1 MALLCGGWF
10 TTDSGQSLPKQ
21 NFLKG
26 EDQMSSLDIVDN
38 VDIIDIVDILCVSRR
53 VLQVLRE
60 DDGGSELGQDEHAGH
75 GQHQGILLHGRHR
88 QRDLRFRR

>member
-26 EDQMSSLDIVDN
+26 EDQMSSLDIVDIT
-38 VDIIDIVDILCVSRR
+38 DIMFVSRR

-88 QRDLRFRR
+88 

>member
-26 EDQMSSLDIVDN
+26 EDQMSSLDIVD
-38 VDIIDIVDILCVSRR
+38 IMFVSRR

-88 QRDLRFRR
+88 QRNLRFRR

>member
-26 EDQMSSLDIVDN
+26 EDQMSSLDIVDIT
-38 VDIIDIVDILCVSRR
+38 DTMCVSRR

-75 GQHQGILLHGRHR
+75 GQHQGLLLHGRHR
-88 QRDLRFRR
+88 

>member
-26 EDQMSSLDIVDN
+26 EDQMSSLDIVDIT
-38 VDIIDIVDILCVSRR
+38 DITDTMFVSRR

-75 GQHQGILLHGRHR
+75 GQHKGLLLHGSHR
-88 QRDLRFRR
+88 

>member
-26 EDQMSSLDIVDN
+26 EDQMSSLDIVD
-38 VDIIDIVDILCVSRR
+38 IIQGVAKRLLNFVSLS
-53 VLQVLRE
+53 VT
-60 DDGGSELGQDEHAGH
+60 H
-75 GQHQGILLHGRHR
+75 
-88 QRDLRFRR
+88 F

>member
-26 EDQMSSLDIVDN
+26 EDQMSSLDIVD
-38 VDIIDIVDILCVSRR
+38 ITDILCVSRR

-88 QRDLRFRR
+88 

>member
-26 EDQMSSLDIVDN
+26 EDQMSSLDIVDIT
-38 VDIIDIVDILCVSRR
+38 DIMFVSRR

>member
-26 EDQMSSLDIVDN
+26 EDQMSSLDIVDITDI
-38 VDIIDIVDILCVSRR
+38 VDIIDIVDI
-53 VLQVLRE
+53 
-60 DDGGSELGQDEHAGH
+60 
-75 GQHQGILLHGRHR
+75 
-88 QRDLRFRR
+88 

>member
-26 EDQMSSLDIVDN
+26 EDQMSSLDIVDIT
-38 VDIIDIVDILCVSRR
+38 DTMFVSRR

-88 QRDLRFRR
+88 

>member
-26 EDQMSSLDIVDN
+26 EDQMSSLDIVD
-38 VDIIDIVDILCVSRR
+38 IIDIMFVSRR

-60 DDGGSELGQDEHAGH
+60 DDGGPELG
-75 GQHQGILLHGRHR
+75 
-88 QRDLRFRR
+88 

>member
-26 EDQMSSLDIVDN
+26 EDQIPVY
-38 VDIIDIVDILCVSRR
+38 VDIILITDTMFVSRR

>member
-38 VDIIDIVDILCVSRR
+38 VDITDTMFVSRR

-60 DDGGSELGQDEHAGH
+60 DDGGSELGRDEHAGH
-75 GQHQGILLHGRHR
+75 GQHQGLLLHGRHR

>member
-26 EDQMSSLDIVDN
+26 EDQMSSLDIVDIT
-38 VDIIDIVDILCVSRR
+38 DITDTMFVSRR

-88 QRDLRFRR
+88 

>member
-26 EDQMSSLDIVDN
+26 EDQMSSLDIVDIT
-38 VDIIDIVDILCVSRR
+38 DITDTMFVSRR

-75 GQHQGILLHGRHR
+75 GQHQGLLLHGRHR
-88 QRDLRFRR
+88 

>member
-26 EDQMSSLDIVDN
+26 EDQMSSLDIVD
-38 VDIIDIVDILCVSRR
+38 IIDKMFVSRR

-75 GQHQGILLHGRHR
+75 GQHQGLLLHGRHR
-88 QRDLRFRR
+88 QRDLRFRG

>member
-26 EDQMSSLDIVDN
+26 EDQMSSLDIVDIT
-38 VDIIDIVDILCVSRR
+38 DTMFVSRR

>member
-26 EDQMSSLDIVDN
+26 EDQMSSLDIVDIT
-38 VDIIDIVDILCVSRR
+38 DIMCVSRR

-75 GQHQGILLHGRHR
+75 GQHQGLLLHGRHR
-88 QRDLRFRR
+88 

>member
-26 EDQMSSLDIVDN
+26 EDQMSGLDI
-38 VDIIDIVDILCVSRR
+38 VDIIDIMFVSRR

-60 DDGGSELGQDEHAGH
+60 DDGGPELGQDEHAGH
-75 GQHQGILLHGRHR
+75 GQHQGLLLHGRHR
-88 QRDLRFRR
+88 QRDLRFRG

>member
-26 EDQMSSLDIVDN
+26 EDQMSSLDIVDIT
-38 VDIIDIVDILCVSRR
+38 DITDTMFVSRR